1 MTRHAV
7 ALLKS
12 VYADVYPV
20 NGQAV
25 AFARKLWKVQDE
37 DAVKDRSDHTH
48 HAKDAMVIAALI
60 TIVPVCLIV
69 LAILAAAGYFFIM
82 R

>member
-1 MTRHAV
+1 MRLPFHGRFERANRFEREQRDLREQR
-7 ALLKS
+7 AGFGP
-12 VYADVYPV
+12 D
-20 NGQAV
+20 
-25 AFARKLWKVQDE
+25 
-37 DAVKDRSDHTH
+37 DAPCDMMEKGDGC
-48 HAKDAMVIAALI
+48 AMVIAAML

>member
-1 MTRHAV
+1 MRLPFHGRFERANRFEREQRDLRDRAAGFGEDHAPCYMME
-7 ALLKS
+7 KG
-12 VYADVYPV
+12 D
-20 NGQAV
+20 GG
-25 AFARKLWKVQDE
+25 
-37 DAVKDRSDHTH
+37 
-48 HAKDAMVIAALI
+48 AMVIAAMI